1 MSTMRLPDPNYT
13 ACIRIIRREGSK
25 HSRCNDRHRIVSSV
39 RAFVYFLKRGL
50 FQLGVIAAAASDGG
64 HMLCTVDDD
73 RAFCEDLKVSN
84 GAGRGKTQLGVCYA
98 YASLR

>member
-13 ACIRIIRREGSK
+13 ACIRIIRREGSE
-25 HSRCNDRHRIVSSV
+25 HSWTPIRCNDRHRIVSSV

-73 RAFCEDLKVSN
+73 RAFCEDLKV
-84 GAGRGKTQLGVCYA
+84 
-98 YASLR
+98 